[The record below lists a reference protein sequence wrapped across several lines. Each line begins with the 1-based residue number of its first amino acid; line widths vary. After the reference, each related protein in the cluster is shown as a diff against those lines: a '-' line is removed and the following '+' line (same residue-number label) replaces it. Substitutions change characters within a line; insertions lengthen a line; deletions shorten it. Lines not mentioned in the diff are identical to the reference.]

1 MKVLTRWLSA
11 RSAVRADDTAPAL
24 PLDLSAQYLAD
35 DPHRMYRWLRKNMPV
50 APVAGGGYLLTRH
63 ADVMAAFT
71 DDRLGNAP
79 SRFSVLHPRRGDRYL
94 AAAMAARMPPFLDMP
109 AHRVPRQALVRAFHN
124 RFATAPAVLD
134 RIAAEVMASLPR
146 NTPFDLIRE
155 AAQPFVCRSI
165 AHFVGLNCSGGQ
177 VKHATQ
183 AFFQLFA
190 PITDPAAFAA
200 GQSVLAEM
208 RRVLA
213 EALAQRRT
221 QPCSDLLSQL
231 LAFQT
236 SVPDLTDDHIIDGA
250 FLILADGVENIEAGI
265 AIALKQI
272 LGHPE
277 TAKALISGHLS
288 SDLAVAEALRL
299 NSPAQI
305 VARVARSAFTLH
317 GTQIAADL
325 PVFLCLG
332 SAARDPVVFTD
343 ADSFAPGRDASAG
356 LVFGLGRHRC
366 IGEKLALAQ
375 IATLVR
381 ALLRA
386 GATTTPEALRHHPRF
401 GHRWPVA
408 MQITLTQ
415 RAE

>member
-1 MKVLTRWLSA
+1 MKALTRWLMP
-11 RSAVRADDTAPAL
+11 RSAAKPDAAPTL
-24 PLDLSAQYLAD
+24 PLYLSGQCIAD
-35 DPHRMYRWLRKNMPV
+35 DPHHTYRWLRENMPV

-79 SRFSVLHPRRGDRYL
+79 SRFAVLHPRRADRYL

-124 RFATAPAVLD
+124 SFATAPALLD
-134 RIAAEVMASLPR
+134 RIAAEVMATMPR
-146 NTPFDLIRE
+146 NRPFDLIRE

-165 AHFVGLNCSGGQ
+165 AHFVGLECSDGQ
-177 VKHATQ
+177 VKRATQ

-190 PITDPAAFAA
+190 PITDPAAFDA
-200 GQSVLAEM
+200 GQAVLAEM
-208 RRVLA
+208 RKALA
-213 EALAQRRT
+213 EALAQRRAH
-221 QPCSDLLSQL
+221 PSADLLSHL

-236 SVPDLTDDHIIDGA
+236 SAADLTDDHIIDGA
-250 FLILADGVENIEAGI
+250 FLILADGVENIEAGV
-265 AIALKQI
+265 AIALKEI

-277 TAKALISGHLS
+277 TAKAIIAGR
-288 SDLAVAEALRL
+288 LAAETAVSEALRL

-305 VARVARSAFTLH
+305 VPRIARRAFTLH

-325 PVFLCLG
+325 PIFLCLG
-332 SAARDPVVFTD
+332 SAARDPSAFTD
-343 ADSFAPGRDASAG
+343 ADCFDTGRDPSAG
-356 LVFGLGRHRC
+356 LVFGIGRHRC
-366 IGEKLALAQ
+366 IGEKLGLAQ
-375 IATLVR
+375 IATLVT

-386 GATTTPEALRHHPRF
+386 GATTSPGPLHHHPRF

-408 MQITLTQ
+408 LQVILTQ
-415 RAE
+415 RAG